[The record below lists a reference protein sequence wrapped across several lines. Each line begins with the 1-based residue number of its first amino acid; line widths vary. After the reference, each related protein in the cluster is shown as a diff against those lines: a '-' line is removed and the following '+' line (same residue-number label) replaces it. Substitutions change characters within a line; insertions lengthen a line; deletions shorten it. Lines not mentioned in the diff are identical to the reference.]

1 MVEYVNSIYWEPDD
15 RQGKVFGG
23 INVLRRKRGVV
34 LFLVIVTGA
43 IVGGMIG
50 DALQAS
56 QFFGE
61 NTKFLIQRYEVFSL
75 PPATLDFYVM
85 KISAGFDFRPNL
97 VSILGMIIALF
108 ILDRV

>member
-1 MVEYVNSIYWEPDD
+1 M
-15 RQGKVFGG
+15 
-23 INVLRRKRGVV
+23 LRRKRGVA
-34 LFLVIVTGA
+34 LFLFVVTGA

-61 NTKFLIQRYEVFSL
+61 STKFLIQRYEVFSV

-97 VSILGMIIALF
+97 VSILGMIIAVF

>member
-1 MVEYVNSIYWEPDD
+1 M
-15 RQGKVFGG
+15 
-23 INVLRRKRGVV
+23 LRRKRGVA
-34 LFLVIVTGA
+34 LFLFVVTGA

-61 NTKFLIQRYEVFSL
+61 NTKFLIQRYEVFSV

-97 VSILGMIIALF
+97 VSILGMIIAVF

>member
-1 MVEYVNSIYWEPDD
+1 M
-15 RQGKVFGG
+15 
-23 INVLRRKRGVV
+23 LRRKRGVA
-34 LFLVIVTGA
+34 LFLFVLTGA

-61 NTKFLIQRYEVFSL
+61 NTKFLIQRYEVFSV

-85 KISAGFDFRPNL
+85 KISSFFVFRPNL
-97 VSILGMIIALF
+97 ASILGMIIALF
-108 ILDRV
+108 ILDRM

>member
-1 MVEYVNSIYWEPDD
+1 M
-15 RQGKVFGG
+15 
-23 INVLRRKRGVV
+23 LRRKRGVA
-34 LFLVIVTGA
+34 LFLFIVTGA

-50 DALQAS
+50 EALQAT
-56 QFFGE
+56 QVLGE
-61 NTKFLIQRYEVFSL
+61 STKFLIQRYEVFSV

-108 ILDRV
+108 ILDRF

>member
-1 MVEYVNSIYWEPDD
+1 M
-15 RQGKVFGG
+15 
-23 INVLRRKRGVV
+23 LRRKRGVS
-34 LFLVIVTGA
+34 LFLFVVTGA

-56 QFFGE
+56 QFFGDS
-61 NTKFLIQRYEVFSL
+61 TKFLIQRYEVFSV

-97 VSILGMIIALF
+97 VSILGMIIAVF

>member
-1 MVEYVNSIYWEPDD
+1 M
-15 RQGKVFGG
+15 
-23 INVLRRKRGVV
+23 LRRKRGVA
-34 LFLVIVTGA
+34 LFLFIVTGA

-50 DALQAS
+50 EALQAT
-56 QFFGE
+56 QALGE
-61 NTKFLIQRYEVFSL
+61 STKFLIQRYEVFSV

-108 ILDRV
+108 ILDRF

>member
-1 MVEYVNSIYWEPDD
+1 M
-15 RQGKVFGG
+15 
-23 INVLRRKRGVV
+23 LRRKRGMA
-34 LFLVIVTGA
+34 LFLFIVTGA

-50 DALQAS
+50 EALQAT
-56 QFFGE
+56 QVLGE
-61 NTKFLIQRYEVFSL
+61 STKFLIQRYEVFSV

-108 ILDRV
+108 ILDRF

>member
-1 MVEYVNSIYWEPDD
+1 M
-15 RQGKVFGG
+15 
-23 INVLRRKRGVV
+23 LRRKRGVA
-34 LFLVIVTGA
+34 LFLFIVTGA

-50 DALQAS
+50 EALQAT
-56 QFFGE
+56 QILGE
-61 NTKFLIQRYEVFSL
+61 STKFLIQRYDVFSV

-108 ILDRV
+108 ILDRF

>member
-1 MVEYVNSIYWEPDD
+1 M
-15 RQGKVFGG
+15 
-23 INVLRRKRGVV
+23 LRRKRGVA
-34 LFLVIVTGA
+34 LFLFVVTGA

-61 NTKFLIQRYEVFSL
+61 STKFLIQRYEVFSV

-97 VSILGMIIALF
+97 VSILGMIIAVF
-108 ILDRV
+108 ILDHV

>member
-1 MVEYVNSIYWEPDD
+1 M
-15 RQGKVFGG
+15 
-23 INVLRRKRGVV
+23 LRRKRGVA
-34 LFLVIVTGA
+34 LFLFMVTGA

-50 DALQAS
+50 EALQAA
-56 QFFGE
+56 QVLGE
-61 NTKFLIQRYEVFSL
+61 STKFLIQRYEVFSV

-108 ILDRV
+108 ILDRF

>member
-1 MVEYVNSIYWEPDD
+1 M
-15 RQGKVFGG
+15 
-23 INVLRRKRGVV
+23 RRKRGAASVF
-34 LFLVIVTGA
+34 LFMVTGA

-50 DALQAS
+50 EALQTN
-56 QFFGE
+56 QVLGE
-61 NTKFLIQRYEVFSL
+61 STKFLIQRYEVFSV

-97 VSILGMIIALF
+97 VSILGMIMAFF

>member
-1 MVEYVNSIYWEPDD
+1 M
-15 RQGKVFGG
+15 
-23 INVLRRKRGVV
+23 LRRKRGVA
-34 LFLVIVTGA
+34 LFLFVVTGA
-43 IVGGMIG
+43 IVGGMLG
-50 DALQAS
+50 EALQAS

-61 NTKFLIQRYEVFSL
+61 STKFLIQRYEVFSV

-97 VSILGMIIALF
+97 VSILGMIIAVF

>member
-15 RQGKVFGG
+15 TQGKVFGG

>member
-1 MVEYVNSIYWEPDD
+1 MEMVFIGNQTIRKEGYW
-15 RQGKVFGG
+15 GG
-23 INVLRRKRGVV
+23 IKVLRRKRGVA
-34 LFLVIVTGA
+34 LFLFVVTGA

-61 NTKFLIQRYEVFSL
+61 NTKFLIQRYEVFSV

-108 ILDRV
+108 ILDRI

>member
-1 MVEYVNSIYWEPDD
+1 M
-15 RQGKVFGG
+15 
-23 INVLRRKRGVV
+23 LRRKRGVA
-34 LFLVIVTGA
+34 LFLFIVTGA

-61 NTKFLIQRYEVFSL
+61 STKFLIQRYEVFSV

-97 VSILGMIIALF
+97 VSILGMIIAVF

>member
-1 MVEYVNSIYWEPDD
+1 M
-15 RQGKVFGG
+15 
-23 INVLRRKRGVV
+23 LRRKRGVA
-34 LFLVIVTGA
+34 LFLFIVTGA

-50 DALQAS
+50 EALQAT
-56 QFFGE
+56 QVLGE
-61 NTKFLIQRYEVFSL
+61 STEFLIQRYEVFSV

-108 ILDRV
+108 ILDRF

>member
-1 MVEYVNSIYWEPDD
+1 M
-15 RQGKVFGG
+15 
-23 INVLRRKRGVV
+23 LRRKRGVA
-34 LFLVIVTGA
+34 LFLFVVTGA

-61 NTKFLIQRYEVFSL
+61 STKFLIQIYEVFSV

-97 VSILGMIIALF
+97 VSILGMIIAVF

>member
-1 MVEYVNSIYWEPDD
+1 M
-15 RQGKVFGG
+15 
-23 INVLRRKRGVV
+23 LRRKRGVA
-34 LFLVIVTGA
+34 LFLFIVTGA

-50 DALQAS
+50 EALQAT
-56 QFFGE
+56 QVLGE
-61 NTKFLIQRYEVFSL
+61 STKLLIQRYEVFSV

-108 ILDRV
+108 ILDRF

>member
-1 MVEYVNSIYWEPDD
+1 M
-15 RQGKVFGG
+15 
-23 INVLRRKRGVV
+23 LRRKRGVA
-34 LFLVIVTGA
+34 LFLFIVTGA

-50 DALQAS
+50 EALQAT
-56 QFFGE
+56 QVLGE
-61 NTKFLIQRYEVFSL
+61 STKFLIQRYDVFSV

-108 ILDRV
+108 ILDRF

>member
-1 MVEYVNSIYWEPDD
+1 M
-15 RQGKVFGG
+15 
-23 INVLRRKRGVV
+23 LRRKRGVA
-34 LFLVIVTGA
+34 LFLFIVTGA

-50 DALQAS
+50 EALQATQVLGGS
-56 QFFGE
+56 
-61 NTKFLIQRYEVFSL
+61 TKFLIQRYEVFSV

-108 ILDRV
+108 ILDRF

>member
-1 MVEYVNSIYWEPDD
+1 MVEYANSIYWEPDD

-34 LFLVIVTGA
+34 LFLFIVTGA